1 MLRLVDMDNTCS
13 TQRHATALRQLEKLA
28 YTCLMPN
35 ANGGMKRMADKI
47 AMVSEH
53 NAQSFKDES

>member
-28 YTCLMPN
+28 YMCLVPSGH
-35 ANGGMKRMADKI
+35 APLKRMADKI

-53 NAQSFKDES
+53 NTESFKDES